1 MVALAAIVGLIV
13 WHDSSGSPAKPGRAA
28 VVPIAGAVLMDA
40 GSGIPSATSDSSL
53 DPIRSAPVL
62 VRGVTVSGRRLQ
74 RRLRADR
81 HGRFR
86 LNLPPGSYMFIAI
99 LDQESKSIADQPST
113 TLAVRVGQTSRPLPV
128 QIIATENVTTIV

>member
-1 MVALAAIVGLIV
+1 M
-13 WHDSSGSPAKPGRAA
+13 
-28 VVPIAGAVLMDA
+28 
-40 GSGIPSATSDSSL
+40 
-53 DPIRSAPVL
+53 
-62 VRGVTVSGRRLQ
+62 RGVTVSGRRLQ